1 MARVVRLGT
10 WAVNWYLV
18 EDEGRV
24 TIVDGGLPKYIDQ
37 FEPGLASL
45 GRSGADV
52 AAIVLTHAHSDH
64 VGTTERLRTQL
75 GVPVYV
81 HEADAELARTAR
93 QTGKT
98 ERSILPYLRHA
109 MPWRGIVHLVA
120 NGVMKQDPIGEVQT
134 FADGAVLDVPGRL
147 RVIHTPGHVPGHCA
161 LVSDAADAVFAGDAL
176 CTLNGLTGKRGP
188 QLMAAAMN
196 RDSAQAL
203 ASLDRLDG
211 TGVTTLY
218 VGHGEPVVG
227 GVDAAI
233 AEAKRRGLT

>member
-1 MARVVRLGT
+1 
-10 WAVNWYLV
+10 
-18 EDEGRV
+18 
-24 TIVDGGLPKYIDQ
+24 
-37 FEPGLASL
+37 
-45 GRSGADV
+45 
-52 AAIVLTHAHSDH
+52 
-64 VGTTERLRTQL
+64 
-75 GVPVYV
+75 VYV
-81 HEADAELARTAR
+81 HEADEELARTAR
-93 QTGKT
+93 QSGKP

-203 ASLDRLDG
+203 ASLDRLEG

-233 AEAKRRGLT
+233 AEAKRRGPT